1 MTSLVEDLR
10 ARIVHAAESGKP
22 LRIRGSDSKSFYGE
36 PVEGDMLDVREY
48 RGIIEYEPTELVL
61 HARAGTPL
69 AEIERTLAERGQMLA
84 FEPPHFGQDATLG
97 GTIACGFSGPRRASA
112 GSARDFVL
120 GVRLLDGR
128 GKDLAFGGKVMKN
141 VAGYD
146 ISRLMVGALG
156 TLGVLLDVALK
167 VLPRPER
174 ELTLHMPLAQDDAIP
189 CMNTWAGKPLP
200 ISATCHDENA
210 LTVRLSGTHAGV
222 EAAARILGGIEVA
235 DADSYWADLRE
246 HRCAFF
252 QGDGALWRLSVKST
266 APVLPLPGRQLLEWQ
281 GALRWIRTDAP
292 ADVVRDVAGKAGGHA
307 TLFRAGEHAAAR
319 FQAPSPGVM
328 TLHRRLKQ
336 TFDPAG
342 ILNRGRLYRDL

>member
-1 MTSLVEDLR
+1 MSQAVDDIR
-10 ARIVHAAESGKP
+10 DRIVRAAESGKP
-22 LRIRGSDSKSFYGE
+22 LRICGSGSKSFYGE
-36 PVEGDMLDVREY
+36 PGPGDDLDVRDH

-84 FEPPHFGQDATLG
+84 FEPPHFGKDATLG

-146 ISRLMVGALG
+146 VSRLMVGALG
-156 TLGVLLDVALK
+156 TLGVLLDIALK

-174 ELTLHMPLAQDDAIP
+174 ELTLRMPAGQQDAIRR
-189 CMNTWAGKPLP
+189 MNTWGGQPLP
-200 ISATCHDENA
+200 ISATCHDGET

-222 EAAARILGGIEVA
+222 EAAARALGGAELPEA
-235 DADSYWADLRE
+235 ETYWADLRE
-246 HRCAFF
+246 HRCDFF
-252 QGDGALWRLSVKST
+252 RGDGALWRLSVKST
-266 APVLPLPGRQLLEWQ
+266 APILPLPGKQLIEWH
-281 GALRWIRTDAP
+281 GALRWIITDAP
-292 ADVVRDVAGKAGGHA
+292 PEVVRDVAFKAGGHA
-307 TLFRAGEHAAAR
+307 TLFRPGEHAAER
-319 FQAPSPGVM
+319 FQAPSQAVM
-328 TLHRRLKQ
+328 ALHRRIKQ